1 MENSRESIRSIVHEL
16 MNEVIEVGFHELV
29 NRPQESTRLND
40 VIKNAGESLGE
51 HLRRIDDHSL
61 PPNSAALMEH
71 WQKVSE
77 DAQRDSLNLLSEIQ
91 QIRQTYNPRLKR
103 V

>member
-1 MENSRESIRSIVHEL
+1 
-16 MNEVIEVGFHELV
+16 MNEVIEIGFHELV

-40 VIKNAGESLGE
+40 VIKAAGENLGE
-51 HLRRIDDHSL
+51 HLRRIDDHTL
-61 PPNSAALMEH
+61 HPNSKELMQH
-71 WQKVSE
+71 WQKISE

>member
-1 MENSRESIRSIVHEL
+1 
-16 MNEVIEVGFHELV
+16 MNEVIEIGFHELV
-29 NRPQESTRLND
+29 SRPQESTRLNE
-40 VIKNAGESLGE
+40 VINNAGESLGA
-51 HLRRIDDHSL
+51 HLRRIDDHTWH
-61 PPNSAALMEH
+61 PNSKELMQH